1 MEHMTQNQ
9 TLIEFQLEFQLNFVS
24 NLPIN
29 IYIYIYMDRQ
39 IDRYIDN
46 SNNKFIVYLN
56 LLLKIY
62 IMTSC
67 MTNVMYVTSLI

>member
-29 IYIYIYMDRQ
+29 IYIYIWIDRQ
-39 IDRYIDN
+39 IDN